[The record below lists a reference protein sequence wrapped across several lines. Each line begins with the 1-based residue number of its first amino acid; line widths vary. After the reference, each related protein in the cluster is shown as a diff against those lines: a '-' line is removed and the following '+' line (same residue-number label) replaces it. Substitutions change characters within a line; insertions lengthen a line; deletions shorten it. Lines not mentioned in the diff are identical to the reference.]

1 MAKFVS
7 TVDVDLGECELCEV
21 ELVFLSL
28 FESVPEEAKSGTPL
42 STTEST
48 TAGSLL
54 TSTDVVEATVG
65 AVSAWIGPPAEK
77 LGLIQHSTLALC

>member
-1 MAKFVS
+1 MARLVS
-7 TVDVDLGECELCEV
+7 TVDVDLGECEWEV

-28 FESVPEEAKSGTPL
+28 FESVPDEAKSGTPL

-54 TSTDVVEATVG
+54 TSTDVVDATVG
-65 AVSAWIGPPAEK
+65 AVSAWTGPPAEN
-77 LGLIQHSTLALC
+77 